1 MPRINATQQRE
12 RERQAWAYRAE
23 GMTHERIA
31 ELIGAERSTITK
43 MLARLADRALGEL
56 TEDVS
61 EEKMAQVSIL
71 RRIVDESMQ
80 AWERSKN
87 PEKTVTKRAPV
98 IEDAEKNH
106 RRRGTGRSD
115 SYLLSRVIDSD
126 GDPRYLDMALKA
138 LGEIRKVLGL
148 NAPTGIDVT
157 TGGKTIDKIEVIEIV
172 KTYEDT
178 PRHDDAGE

>member
-1 MPRINATQQRE
+1 MPRMNATQQRE
-12 RERQAWAYRAE
+12 RERQVWAYRAE

-43 MLARLADRALGEL
+43 MLARLADRSLGEL
-56 TEDVS
+56 TEDIS

-71 RRIVDESMQ
+71 RHIVDEAMQ

-98 IEDAEKNH
+98 TEEGG
-106 RRRGTGRSD
+106 RRRPAGRSD

-126 GDPRYLDMALKA
+126 GDPRYLDQAMKA
-138 LGEIRKVLGL
+138 LGEIRKILGL
-148 NAPTGIDVT
+148 NAPAPIDVT
-157 TGGKTIDKIEVIEIV
+157 TGGKTIDRIEVIEIV
-172 KTYEDT
+172 KTYDET